1 MKPRRPERSAV
12 WQRTRLRP
20 VAEPEESAPA
30 VARSAATPL
39 RPNLLMALYSTEA
52 RAVSS
57 AGRAPALHAGGRR
70 FDPVTA
76 HTPPLGTGSATC
88 HHRRMATIAAS
99 ASDRGQ
105 VGNTRSIPLSIL

>member
-76 HTPPLGTGSATC
+76 HTPP
-88 HHRRMATIAAS
+88 S
-99 ASDRGQ
+99 ASSQPPSDLPSSAHGDS
-105 VGNTRSIPLSIL
+105 GG